1 MQVIIADDHK
11 LIRDGISPFILQLG
25 DDVEILEAASL
36 SEVMTQIDHAS
47 NLGLVIL
54 DLIMPGMNSF
64 NGVGEVSSR
73 CPDVPVVVLSGYASR
88 DHVISAM
95 KHGASGF
102 IPKTVAATTMLSAL
116 RLVLSGEKYLPC
128 SSFQAPANDA
138 PAQPPINASDLM
150 AKLTD
155 RERDVIGLTM
165 RGMTNKVIAAALNV
179 KEITIKVHLRNI
191 YRKIGVRNRA
201 QAINLAMASGFDA
214 GSRLV

>member
-11 LIRDGISPFILQLG
+11 LVRDGISPFILQLA

-36 SEVMTQIDHAS
+36 SEVMTQIDQAS

-64 NGVGEVSSR
+64 NGVSEVSSR

-128 SSFQAPANDA
+128 SSFQATANAA

-165 RGMTNKVIAAALNV
+165 RGLTNKVIAAALNV